1 MLNVSILYCL
11 NSSSRHFQPGK
22 GPSRARRFV
31 SSSIVVTPG
40 AGLLL
45 QERVRGVRRAGP
57 PQQRA
62 LHGLRAPAGRAR
74 RRAPAA
80 HRRHRRRHLPRPH
93 PGGRHR
99 LQAGQQPPH
108 RRGLGRHCRQYYY
121 SSDVYDIYSIFKDT
135 PNRRQSILYVSLFF
149 MNFLTIKY
157 GIDSHSNKKVV
168 FSRCNCIR

>member
-108 RRGLGRHCRQYYY
+108 RRGLGRHCRQYYH

-135 PNRRQSILYVSLFF
+135 HTKRTPKHFVCFIVFYEFFDNKIRNRFSF
-149 MNFLTIKY
+149 KY
-157 GIDSHSNKKVV
+157 KSCI
-168 FSRCNCIR
+168 FSMYLH